1 MQNLGQNSGGQ
12 KPFQVDFIAE
22 KKYQRLQSISWSFFA
37 VRQRILSSWFAR
49 FIIHPLTLTL
59 SLSLALALALA
70 RTLTCIAAFLNLL
83 PSSTFLPSSRIVPTT
98 K

>member
-49 FIIHPLTLTL
+49 FIIHPLTL
-59 SLSLALALALA
+59 ALALA